1 MAIQTS
7 ANHSASDQ
15 DLQQVCVAVVFVL
28 FVIVNSFVYNLIIQA
43 SDNILNG
50 GILSKSDPATLLL
63 W

>member
-7 ANHSASDQ
+7 VNHSASDQ
-15 DLQQVCVAVVFVL
+15 DLQQVCVAMVFVL

-43 SDNILNG
+43 SDNILIG
-50 GILSKSDPATLLL
+50 VILSKADPATLL